1 MESHVF
7 SWSRS
12 RESESFFFKLL
23 ESESGVGVGFSKM
36 LESEW
41 FFKTAGVG
49 VGSRS
54 QFFKTG
60 GVGVR
65 SRSRNPKKSSDSTTL
80 ILVEVVG
87 PKAPRRMPPNF
98 YISLE
103 QSYNFRELLPQRG
116 LSYLIGETNCSS
128 PTSNYSLAYQKS
140 FNRTP
145 KGKQPICSCHPSFTG
160 RY

>member
-1 MESHVF
+1 M
-7 SWSRS
+7 
-12 RESESFFFKLL
+12 
-23 ESESGVGVGFSKM
+23 
-36 LESEW
+36 
-41 FFKTAGVG
+41 
-49 VGSRS
+49 
-54 QFFKTG
+54 
-60 GVGVR
+60 
-65 SRSRNPKKSSDSTTL
+65 
-80 ILVEVVG
+80 G
-87 PKAPRRMPPNF
+87 PEAPHSISPNF

-160 RY
+160 RYKILACAKPNKQLFILSSVNPRSQAYKGRYLIVYISVVYFNADLRPFRENRNRAPCHT